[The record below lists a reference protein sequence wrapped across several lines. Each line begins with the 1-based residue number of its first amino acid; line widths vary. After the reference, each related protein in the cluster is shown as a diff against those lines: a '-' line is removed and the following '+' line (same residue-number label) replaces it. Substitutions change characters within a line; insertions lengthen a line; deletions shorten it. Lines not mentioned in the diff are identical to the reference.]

1 MSVKQNERYIQSET
15 RSCNLFPT
23 DVTRVLNP
31 MGSKKMTEMPLQK
44 KIALRCLR
52 SVIMAALSDTATK
65 LGYSEF
71 LNQRTA
77 TVQGKC

>member
-15 RSCNLFPT
+15 RSCNLSPT

-31 MGSKKMTEMPLQK
+31 IDSKKMTEMPLQK
-44 KIALRCLR
+44 EIALRRLP
-52 SVIMAALSDTATK
+52 SVITAALSDTATK
-65 LGYSEF
+65 LGYSEL